1 MGDKAGQTG
10 VAKVSHAALVL
21 NPSGHR
27 DTASPA
33 PPKKERSILLCLFHS
48 LSVALF
54 FPFMAACAGIKCIPH
69 EWIAEIRDGSQRVR
83 CLTWIKAKSLAAPA
97 PPAPGGASYLQL
109 FVHSSSLSL
118 LQTPSLSLAYWHQ
131 FSQPSML
138 QALVM
143 SMSPHRCHYQFASH
157 FNWLIFLYELSNSIS
172 SSSSPKR

>member
-118 LQTPSLSLAYWHQ
+118 SQTPFLRLPCILASIQPAINAAGTRNVNVATSMSLSIRIA
-131 FSQPSML
+131 F
-138 QALVM
+138 
-143 SMSPHRCHYQFASH
+143 
-157 FNWLIFLYELSNSIS
+157 
-172 SSSSPKR
+172 

>member
-97 PPAPGGASYLQL
+97 PPAPAPGGASYLQL

-118 LQTPSLSLAYWHQ
+118 FQTPSPPLPCILA
-131 FSQPSML
+131 SIQP
-138 QALVM
+138 AINAAGTRNVNVVT
-143 SMSPHRCHYQFASH
+143 SMS
-157 FNWLIFLYELSNSIS
+157 LSI
-172 SSSSPKR
+172 RIAF